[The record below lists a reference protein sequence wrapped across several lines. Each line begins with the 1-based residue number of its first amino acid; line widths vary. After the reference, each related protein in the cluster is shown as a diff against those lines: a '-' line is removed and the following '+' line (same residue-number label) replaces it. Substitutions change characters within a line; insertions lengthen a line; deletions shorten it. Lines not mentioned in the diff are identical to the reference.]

1 MNGRFSKP
9 FWEEIKANDLK
20 DGDVIYI
27 QYEGYSSYDHYRII
41 NGKWFNIFE
50 DKFSDY
56 FKPSD
61 KVPYSIYKQN
71 YRFLSK
77 SGEWF
82 REGTEAFLESDA
94 WGNDE
99 SGYCACFR
107 GWHEDQTT
115 GNIGEDG
122 EICPFD
128 EFDIDELL

>member
-1 MNGRFSKP
+1 MVSTFTKP
-9 FWEEIKANDLK
+9 FWDEIKVDQLK

-27 QYEGYSSYDHYRII
+27 HYEGYSSYDHYRII

-61 KVPYSIYKQN
+61 KVPYTIFRQN
-71 YRFLSK
+71 YRFVSK
-77 SGEWF
+77 PGEWF
-82 REGTEAFLESDA
+82 REGTEAFLESDP
-94 WGNDE
+94 WGDEE

-107 GWHEDQTT
+107 GWYEDDST

-122 EICPFD
+122 EICPFE
-128 EFDIDELL
+128 EFDIEEL

>member
-71 YRFLSK
+71 YRFVSK